1 MKKLAGNEQ
10 ADSTI
15 LEELYLANI
24 PSKKVD
30 KNNGE
35 VPYSYI
41 GKIENWTFKRAW
53 YYWVV
58 SVEDGEKGLPLN
70 IALELH
76 NKKNPTNDS
85 ILGDVIR
92 SGGHCGCP
100 SPDEYGAQPLYD
112 EEYEKQLFALGYKK
126 TYYESLDKEYFSIT
140 VGEVS
145 NLCNEGKLT
154 VKRYVDCYHI
164 DTQIG
169 LNEFVKTLN
178 DYLSKKYE

>member
-1 MKKLAGNEQ
+1 MKNLAGNEQ

-58 SVEDGEKGLPLN
+58 SVENGEKGLPLN

-92 SGGHCGCP
+92 CGGHAGCP
-100 SPDEYGAQPLYD
+100 SPDKYGAQPLYD
-112 EEYEKQLFALGYKK
+112 EEYENQLFALGYKK

-169 LNEFVKTLN
+169 LNEFVKMLN

>member
-1 MKKLAGNEQ
+1 MKNLAGNEQ

-41 GKIENWTFKRAW
+41 GKIGNWTFKRAW

-92 SGGHCGCP
+92 CGGHAGCL

-112 EEYEKQLFALGYKK
+112 EEYENQLFALGYKK

-145 NLCNEGKLT
+145 KLCNEGKLT

-164 DTQIG
+164 DTQVG

-178 DYLSKKYE
+178 EYLSKKYE